1 MLRCIDMINRPSL
14 DNIPNDQEYLDE
26 IKKITESTQNMRK
39 RLSWAFYLSI
49 ALYLIIGFYFEMPT
63 HLMWIIGFPL
73 FFIIYL
79 LRYILVFVSNWSMEN
94 GKMSEY
100 YIRHSLH
107 RSEKI
112 NESIDK
118 LNENSKL

>member
-1 MLRCIDMINRPSL
+1 
-14 DNIPNDQEYLDE
+14 
-26 IKKITESTQNMRK
+26 MRK

-49 ALYLIIGFYFEMPT
+49 ALFVIIGFYFEMPT

-79 LRYILVFVSNWSMEN
+79 LRYIVIFVSNWSLEN
-94 GKMSEY
+94 GKMYEY

-107 RSEKI
+107 RSEQI

-118 LNENSKL
+118 LNDNNKI